1 MRVLAAIAFA
11 PLAVVPVL
19 ALMFG
24 PWAMAHGGWPSL
36 LGILWPGIVVAYAL
50 VLVAGVPMHLALV
63 RQRYTRARDYALAG
77 LLLGAVPVAGY
88 VILAVAFEARFEL
101 AALPRAAARNLEWG
115 AIGVAVFGTCSAAV
129 SFTFRAIAVGSRGLT
144 A

>member
-24 PWAMAHGGWPSL
+24 PWAMAHGGWRSL
-36 LGILWPGIVVAYAL
+36 LGILWPAIIVAYAL
-50 VLVAGVPMHLALV
+50 VLVVGLPMHLALV

-77 LLLGAVPVAGY
+77 LLLGAVPVLGY
-88 VILAVAFEARFEL
+88 VIVAVAFEARFVF
-101 AALPRAAARNLEWG
+101 AAIPRAAARNLEWG
-115 AIGVAVFGTCSAAV
+115 AIGIAVFGACSAAV
-129 SFTFRAIAVGSRGLT
+129 ACTFRAIAVGPRGLT